1 MKQDNDDQNSNQP
14 NEEKIK
20 QIIKKGPFLYAY
32 MLGVVLHR
40 EFSKHV
46 FILTITNFAV
56 ATILVGLTARFYP
69 IIEFLDVT
77 AFIIFFAL
85 ATLIEVF
92 LKLSLF
98 LLIHRIQPYLLI
110 VVFFLVNVSVFLLV
124 DLMMPQ
130 VSFLFEAT
138 NILSFT
144 VLFMLLRLLFTTYI
158 RRAHWIQGGI

>member
-40 EFSKHV
+40 EFSKHIL
-46 FILTITNFAV
+46 ILTITNFAV
-56 ATILVGLTARFYP
+56 ATILVGLTSRFYP
-69 IIEFLDVT
+69 IIGFQDVVS
-77 AFIIFFAL
+77 FIIFFIL
-85 ATLIEVF
+85 STLVEIF
-92 LKLSLF
+92 IKLSLF

-144 VLFMLLRLLFTTYI
+144 VLFMLIRLLFTMYI